1 VSEHTELRLL
11 NDQIAALRALLL
23 AATNPDAAAQQQ
35 IAEIAERV
43 RGEVEQARQAMA
55 PKTATESL
63 PVACQQMA
71 SELCGRQDDDARISL
86 ANFSHP
92 HKWRCRGCREEHD
105 DDLMS

>member
-1 VSEHTELRLL
+1 L

-35 IAEIAERV
+35 IAEIAAQV
-43 RGEVEQARQAMA
+43 RGEVEQARRALA
-55 PKTATESL
+55 PKTADFSL
-63 PVACQQMA
+63 PTACQQMGA
-71 SELCGRQDDDARISL
+71 ELCGRQDEDARISL